1 MNNIALYLLQSSICL
16 IVFYGIYWLFLRKDT
31 FFNVNRFLLTGSIV
45 FSLTMPL
52 LDFSLSKG
60 IAGNYYYILESID
73 ITANGNSISG
83 WNINFNQ
90 LLATVYI
97 TGFIIFSLR
106 FLVQLLQI
114 YFLVKRYGITSREGL
129 KFVFLDRTY
138 YPFSFFDIIFLNK
151 KDIHKDDIDSIIA
164 HEHVHVRQMH
174 TIDLMIIECA
184 TIILWFNPFVWFY
197 RYSIKTLHEFLAD
210 EGVVLNGF
218 DKINYQKL
226 MLAQCVG
233 VQVNDLTNNFNHS
246 LIKRRIQMLSK
257 SKTKKAALL
266 KMLIILP
273 ITLFLTIL
281 FAFNWRAGDVKYL
294 DNITNPAAINYFSFG
309 NKDTSKVYME
319 VEEKPEFIGGD
330 EARIKFIQSNLTYP
344 ESARKNGIQGTVYI
358 EFIIEKDG
366 TVSDVKVL
374 RGFNEDCEKEA
385 VRVVS
390 AMTKWKPG
398 KMKGKPVRVK
408 FVMPIKFKLGDK

>member
-16 IVFYGIYWLFLRKDT
+16 IVFYVIYWFFLRKDT

-52 LDFSLSKG
+52 FDFSLSKG
-60 IAGNYYYILESID
+60 MVGSYYYILESID

-138 YPFSFFDIIFLNK
+138 NPFSFFDIIFLNK
-151 KDIHKDDIDSIIA
+151 KDIHKDDIDSIVA
-164 HEHVHVRQMH
+164 HEHVHVKQMH
-174 TIDLMIIECA
+174 TVDLMIIELA

-197 RYSIKTLHEFLAD
+197 RYSIETLHEFLAD

-233 VQVNDLTNNFNHS
+233 VQVNNLTNNFNHS

-257 SKTKKAALL
+257 SKSKKAALL

-281 FAFNWRAGDVKYL
+281 FAFNWRAGEVKYL
-294 DNITNPAAINYFSFG
+294 DNYNNNSTNILSSQL
-309 NKDTSKVYME
+309 KDTSKIYE
-319 VEEKPEFIGGD
+319 SVEMAPEYIGGQS
-330 EARIKFIQSNLTYP
+330 EMITFILKNLVYP
-344 ESARKNGIQGTVYI
+344 ESAKKEGATGTVYVQ
-358 EFIIEKDG
+358 FVIEKDG
-366 TVSDVKVL
+366 SVTDATTM
-374 RGFNEDCEKEA
+374 RGFHKDCDNEA
-385 VRVVS
+385 VRVIS
-390 AMTKWKPG
+390 IMPKWKPG
-398 KMKGKPVRVK
+398 EIKGEPVRVQ
-408 FVMPIKFKLGDK
+408 MMLPMKFKLEDKK